1 MKNIPLPDLYYLENP
16 DLKQLFRIM
25 RISIF
30 LLFFCLFSL
39 MAENSHSQNA
49 RVTIN
54 RSDAPLESILNE
66 IESQTDYLFIY
77 KEDVNVKMRKTI
89 QVNGKPVSE
98 VLPILLT
105 GSSIG
110 YKMEGNH
117 IILTRDVAL
126 AAQQQGVTGVVTDVL
141 GEPLIGV
148 TVMLKG
154 DMQGTVTDIN
164 GRFSLSAE
172 QGDVIV
178 VSYLGY
184 ASQEI
189 RLKDTKLLRI
199 MMKEDVE
206 LLDEVVVIGYGSISK
221 KELTSA
227 VSHISGKDMLQI
239 GSGNPAMQIQGKVSG
254 LAVENSTPS
263 DPNSSPS
270 IQVRG
275 VSSRSAG
282 LGPLIVI
289 DGIPGGS
296 LDNLNEND
304 IGSIDVLKDGAASAI
319 YGTRGSN
326 GVIVVTTKKG
336 TMDGKIH
343 TSYSGFVN
351 ITTPVRELNVL
362 SATDFR
368 EQKRGDDYGADTDW
382 FDELTKVAVSHSHT
396 LQVMGGNTKT
406 NYKATVD
413 YKNTDGIDLRSER
426 QQVGA
431 RLSLNHTGKSDLYNV
446 ILNVAP
452 RTVKYQDADYDTFRS
467 ALLINPTIP
476 VMDPEQPGKYTQ
488 ITTYSTNNPVE
499 ILKLEKSGGER
510 TILSW
515 DGTFKLNL
523 FPLLCRDKNH
533 YLSTQI
539 TLAQQIIETDYS
551 WFRPSISTI
560 EDKSGFQGEAS
571 RKYDKNKQ
579 ESLEWLVNYGYD
591 TGNHHVKFMGGYSY
605 QYFVNDGLNAE
616 NKNFASDL
624 LGPDNLGAGTY
635 NSEVEGRLG
644 MGSYRNDSKLIAF
657 FGRLSYNF
665 RDKYFATFSLRH
677 EGSSKFGVSNKWGS
691 FPAVSAG
698 WRISEEDFIKNIQWI
713 SDLKLRG
720 DFGVTGNQ
728 EFDSYKSLA
737 LMQAYDLIYYN
748 GTYIKGWGFSSNAN
762 PNLKWEKGKNWNV
775 GIDFSLF
782 NYRLNGSVNYYS
794 RKQQDLLG
802 VYDVALPPNGAS
814 QSFVNVGTM
823 KNTGVEIELDWNAVK
838 SKNFNYT
845 ISFVGSTSN
854 NKFVSFSNQFYEG
867 PKYYWMSNFPLYPGN
882 PGVLQRIEEGERIG
896 NFYTFQYAGLDDNGG
911 WLIYSKDGEVIP
923 IDKGTDEDK
932 RVVGNGLPK
941 FTMSVTHTFRYKN
954 LDLNLYFRGNL
965 GYQIYDVHDL
975 YYGLQDAAPN
985 TNVLESAYKENRK
998 ITTGKNVHSSYF
1010 VHNGDFMKLDVAT
1023 LGYTWNINNK
1033 WVEKARFYITGRNLF
1048 TIRGYHRGLD
1058 KDAYCV
1064 NGMEPG
1070 LPYSKNGYYPSSRQ
1084 FLFGIQLNF

>member
-1 MKNIPLPDLYYLENP
+1 MNTLVKENSVLEMKNIYKSFPGVKTLQAVDFTLCEGEIHALMGENGAGKSTLIKVLTGVYEK
-16 DLKQLFRIM
+16 DGGD
-25 RISIF
+25 IF
-30 LLFFCLFSL
+30 LKEHEG
-39 MAENSHSQNA
+39 AVAIRSQQ
-49 RVTIN
+49 
-54 RSDAPLESILNE
+54 DAQN
-66 IESQTDYLFIY
+66 
-77 KEDVNVKMRKTI
+77 
-89 QVNGKPVSE
+89 
-98 VLPILLT
+98 
-105 GSSIG
+105 
-110 YKMEGNH
+110 
-117 IILTRDVAL
+117 
-126 AAQQQGVTGVVTDVL
+126 L
-141 GEPLIGV
+141 GIS
-148 TVMLKG
+148 TV
-154 DMQGTVTDIN
+154 
-164 GRFSLSAE
+164 
-172 QGDVIV
+172 
-178 VSYLGY
+178 Y
-184 ASQEI
+184 QEI
-189 RLKDTKLLRI
+189 TLCPNL
-199 MMKEDVE
+199 
-206 LLDEVVVIGYGSISK
+206 S
-221 KELTSA
+221 TS
-227 VSHISGKDMLQI
+227 
-239 GSGNPAMQIQGKVSG
+239 
-254 LAVENSTPS
+254 
-263 DPNSSPS
+263 
-270 IQVRG
+270 
-275 VSSRSAG
+275 
-282 LGPLIVI
+282 
-289 DGIPGGS
+289 
-296 LDNLNEND
+296 
-304 IGSIDVLKDGAASAI
+304 
-319 YGTRGSN
+319 
-326 GVIVVTTKKG
+326 
-336 TMDGKIH
+336 
-343 TSYSGFVN
+343 
-351 ITTPVRELNVL
+351 
-362 SATDFR
+362 
-368 EQKRGDDYGADTDW
+368 
-382 FDELTKVAVSHSHT
+382 
-396 LQVMGGNTKT
+396 
-406 NYKATVD
+406 
-413 YKNTDGIDLRSER
+413 DGIDLRSER

-814 QSFVNVGTM
+814 QSFVNVGTR
-823 KNTGVEIELDWNAVK
+823 E
-838 SKNFNYT
+838 NY
-845 ISFVGSTSN
+845 SSN
-854 NKFVSFSNQFYEG
+854 N
-867 PKYYWMSNFPLYPGN
+867 
-882 PGVLQRIEEGERIG
+882 
-896 NFYTFQYAGLDDNGG
+896 T
-911 WLIYSKDGEVIP
+911 
-923 IDKGTDEDK
+923 
-932 RVVGNGLPK
+932 
-941 FTMSVTHTFRYKN
+941 
-954 LDLNLYFRGNL
+954 
-965 GYQIYDVHDL
+965 
-975 YYGLQDAAPN
+975 
-985 TNVLESAYKENRK
+985 
-998 ITTGKNVHSSYF
+998 
-1010 VHNGDFMKLDVAT
+1010 
-1023 LGYTWNINNK
+1023 
-1033 WVEKARFYITGRNLF
+1033 
-1048 TIRGYHRGLD
+1048 
-1058 KDAYCV
+1058 
-1064 NGMEPG
+1064 
-1070 LPYSKNGYYPSSRQ
+1070 
-1084 FLFGIQLNF
+1084 

>member
-1 MKNIPLPDLYYLENP
+1 MDGNYSLTVN
-16 DLKQLFRIM
+16 DLKK
-25 RISIF
+25 
-30 LLFFCLFSL
+30 
-39 MAENSHSQNA
+39 A
-49 RVTIN
+49 
-54 RSDAPLESILNE
+54 
-66 IESQTDYLFIY
+66 
-77 KEDVNVKMRKTI
+77 
-89 QVNGKPVSE
+89 
-98 VLPILLT
+98 VLQA
-105 GSSIG
+105 SFIG
-110 YKMEGNH
+110 YNTIEESVKGRSTVE
-117 IILTRDVAL
+117 IKLSPS
-126 AAQQQGVTGVVTDVL
+126 VVNL
-141 GEPLIGV
+141 GE
-148 TVMLKG
+148 
-154 DMQGTVTDIN
+154 
-164 GRFSLSAE
+164 
-172 QGDVIV
+172 V
-178 VSYLGY
+178 V
-184 ASQEI
+184 A
-189 RLKDTKLLRI
+189 
-199 MMKEDVE
+199 
-206 LLDEVVVIGYGSISK
+206 IGYGTQTRREITGSV
-221 KELTSA
+221 A
-227 VSHISGKDMLQI
+227 NVSEESFNKGITRDASDLL
-239 GSGNPAMQIQGKVSG
+239 QGKV
-254 LAVENSTPS
+254 
-263 DPNSSPS
+263 
-270 IQVRG
+270 
-275 VSSRSAG
+275 AG
-282 LGPLIVI
+282 LTITSGSGDVTRGSTMRLRGTSTLQNDQGPLIVI
-289 DGIPGGS
+289 DGIPGGDMS
-296 LDNLNEND
+296 TVAPSD
-304 IGSIDVLKDGAASAI
+304 IESISVLKDASSAAI
-319 YGTRGSN
+319 YGSRAAGGVVLITTKRGSGSKTQISYDGYVAFDQMAN
-326 GVIVVTTKKG
+326 KPDLMNADEWRGYANSKG
-336 TMDGKIH
+336 LD
-343 TSYSGFVN
+343 YSVY
-351 ITTPVRELNVL
+351 
-362 SATDFR
+362 D
-368 EQKRGDDYGADTDW
+368 QYGADTDW

-1048 TIRGYHRGLD
+1048 TISGYHRGLD

>member
-1 MKNIPLPDLYYLENP
+1 
-16 DLKQLFRIM
+16 
-25 RISIF
+25 
-30 LLFFCLFSL
+30 
-39 MAENSHSQNA
+39 
-49 RVTIN
+49 
-54 RSDAPLESILNE
+54 
-66 IESQTDYLFIY
+66 
-77 KEDVNVKMRKTI
+77 
-89 QVNGKPVSE
+89 
-98 VLPILLT
+98 
-105 GSSIG
+105 
-110 YKMEGNH
+110 
-117 IILTRDVAL
+117 
-126 AAQQQGVTGVVTDVL
+126 
-141 GEPLIGV
+141 
-148 TVMLKG
+148 
-154 DMQGTVTDIN
+154 
-164 GRFSLSAE
+164 
-172 QGDVIV
+172 
-178 VSYLGY
+178 
-184 ASQEI
+184 
-189 RLKDTKLLRI
+189 
-199 MMKEDVE
+199 
-206 LLDEVVVIGYGSISK
+206 
-221 KELTSA
+221 
-227 VSHISGKDMLQI
+227 
-239 GSGNPAMQIQGKVSG
+239 
-254 LAVENSTPS
+254 
-263 DPNSSPS
+263 
-270 IQVRG
+270 
-275 VSSRSAG
+275 
-282 LGPLIVI
+282 
-289 DGIPGGS
+289 
-296 LDNLNEND
+296 
-304 IGSIDVLKDGAASAI
+304 
-319 YGTRGSN
+319 
-326 GVIVVTTKKG
+326 
-336 TMDGKIH
+336 
-343 TSYSGFVN
+343 
-351 ITTPVRELNVL
+351 
-362 SATDFR
+362 
-368 EQKRGDDYGADTDW
+368 
-382 FDELTKVAVSHSHT
+382 
-396 LQVMGGNTKT
+396 MGGNTKT

-748 GTYIKGWGFSSNAN
+748 GT
-762 PNLKWEKGKNWNV
+762 
-775 GIDFSLF
+775 
-782 NYRLNGSVNYYS
+782 SV
-794 RKQQDLLG
+794 
-802 VYDVALPPNGAS
+802 P
-814 QSFVNVGTM
+814 M
-823 KNTGVEIELDWNAVK
+823 
-838 SKNFNYT
+838 
-845 ISFVGSTSN
+845 
-854 NKFVSFSNQFYEG
+854 
-867 PKYYWMSNFPLYPGN
+867 
-882 PGVLQRIEEGERIG
+882 
-896 NFYTFQYAGLDDNGG
+896 
-911 WLIYSKDGEVIP
+911 LILI
-923 IDKGTDEDK
+923 
-932 RVVGNGLPK
+932 
-941 FTMSVTHTFRYKN
+941 
-954 LDLNLYFRGNL
+954 
-965 GYQIYDVHDL
+965 
-975 YYGLQDAAPN
+975 
-985 TNVLESAYKENRK
+985 
-998 ITTGKNVHSSYF
+998 
-1010 VHNGDFMKLDVAT
+1010 
-1023 LGYTWNINNK
+1023 
-1033 WVEKARFYITGRNLF
+1033 
-1048 TIRGYHRGLD
+1048 
-1058 KDAYCV
+1058 
-1064 NGMEPG
+1064 
-1070 LPYSKNGYYPSSRQ
+1070 
-1084 FLFGIQLNF
+1084 